1 MYKHYIC
8 NCKVNKQNFL
18 ALMTVN
24 DNINYLLGNDP
35 STDLRGCGM
44 LGLLTV
50 LHFVAS
56 PTTKL
61 LASKIYNLS
70 RDEIQ
75 NFPFSVMSINITR
88 IALQI
93 LRTGK
98 INKWVVINNK

>member
-1 MYKHYIC
+1 
-8 NCKVNKQNFL
+8 
-18 ALMTVN
+18 MTVN
-24 DNINYLLGNDP
+24 NNLNCLLGNDP

-88 IALQI
+88 IALQV

-98 INKWVVINNK
+98 INKWVVITTNNVLSQV